1 MHQSHAKTSQ
11 DKTGSS
17 LCGKKYG
24 FRVPDHLDK
33 ISGRF
38 PGDIS
43 CQAPV
48 LLQNNLYHFSEGE
61 DFIFCMIF
69 RCWIMFQNNP

>member
-11 DKTGSS
+11 DKAGSS
-17 LCGKKYG
+17 LGGKKHG

-33 ISGRF
+33 ISGRC
-38 PGDIS
+38 PGDIF

-48 LLQNNLYHFSEGE
+48 LLQNNLYHFVEGE
-61 DFIFCMIF
+61 DFIF
-69 RCWIMFQNNP
+69 

>member
-17 LCGKKYG
+17 LGGKKDG
-24 FRVPDHLDK
+24 FSVPDHLDK
-33 ISGRF
+33 IPGRF
-38 PGDIS
+38 PGDNF

-48 LLQNNLYHFSEGE
+48 LLQNNL
-61 DFIFCMIF
+61 
-69 RCWIMFQNNP
+69 